1 MDIRFRYMLVLQ
13 EEPMFTSLELDD
25 ELFHKAWALTGLRTK
40 KAVVEEALRWLVR
53 LHEQAEVRSLRGK
66 LAWEE
71 RPRKR
76 RRRAGSR

>member
-1 MDIRFRYMLVLQ
+1 V
-13 EEPMFTSLELDD
+13 FTSMDLDE
-25 ELFHKAWALTGLRTK
+25 ELFRKAWALTGLRTK

-53 LHEQAEVRSLRGK
+53 LHEQAGVRQLRGK

-71 RPRKR
+71 RAPRR

>member
-1 MDIRFRYMLVLQ
+1 
-13 EEPMFTSLELDD
+13 MFTSMDLDE
-25 ELFHKAWALTGLRTK
+25 ELFRKAWALTGLRTK

-53 LHEQAEVRSLRGK
+53 LHEQAGVRQLRGK

-71 RPRKR
+71 RQPKR

>member
-1 MDIRFRYMLVLQ
+1 
-13 EEPMFTSLELDD
+13 MFTSMDLDE
-25 ELFHKAWALTGLRTK
+25 ELFRKAWALTGLRTK

-53 LHEQAEVRSLRGK
+53 LHEQAGVRQLRGK

-71 RPRKR
+71 RPPKR